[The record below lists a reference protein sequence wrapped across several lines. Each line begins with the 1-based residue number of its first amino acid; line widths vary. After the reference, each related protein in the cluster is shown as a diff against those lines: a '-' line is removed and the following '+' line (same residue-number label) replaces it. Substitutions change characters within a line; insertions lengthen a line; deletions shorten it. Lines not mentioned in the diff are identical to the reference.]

1 MMTTD
6 SQLKNTVIDLTPGKP
21 GQPRKYTEEERKQHN
36 RERARKYY
44 RENKERCNF
53 NNKLCKLRAKGV
65 VEWQGIVLIP
75 KQRGNKRIYTDEE
88 VKQRKRDYYKN
99 NYYVNHRDVC
109 LERARKAH
117 LRQKAAKAE

>member
-1 MMTTD
+1 MTTD

-36 RERARKYY
+36 RERVRKYY
-44 RENKERCNF
+44 RENKEWCNF
-53 NNKLCKLRAKGV
+53 NNKLCKLRARGV
-65 VEWQGIVLIP
+65 VEWQGIVLAP
-75 KQRGNKRIYTDEE
+75 KQWGNKRIYTDEE
-88 VKQRKRDYYKN
+88 IKQRKRDYYKN

-117 LRQKAAKAE
+117 LCQKAAKAN